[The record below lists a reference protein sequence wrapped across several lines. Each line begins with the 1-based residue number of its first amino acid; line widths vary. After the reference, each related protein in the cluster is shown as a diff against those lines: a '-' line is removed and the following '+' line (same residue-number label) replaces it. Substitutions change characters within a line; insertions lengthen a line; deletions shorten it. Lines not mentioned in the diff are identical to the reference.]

1 MTKRIMVI
9 DDEPDIR
16 LYLAAAI
23 EDAGFEPVAF
33 VGDSLLASVD
43 EQRPDLIVL
52 DIMMPKRSGMSMYRS
67 LRTSGEHR
75 GIPVVVVSGM
85 SSAADF
91 AREGFRRLVPDES
104 IPPPEGF
111 LEKPVAPEAL
121 GALLRQILGDPEG
134 EAA

>member
-1 MTKRIMVI
+1 MAKRIMVI

-16 LYLAAAI
+16 LYLDAAI
-23 EDAGFEPVAF
+23 EDAGFEPVPFTGESVIA
-33 VGDSLLASVD
+33 AVD

-52 DIMMPKRSGMSMYRS
+52 DIMMPRRSGMSMYRA
-67 LRTSGEHR
+67 LRMSDRHH

-85 SSAADF
+85 STAVDF
-91 AREGFRRLVPDES
+91 AAEGFRRLVPDET

-121 GALLRQILGDPEG
+121 GAMLRRILREPKGRP
-134 EAA
+134 A